1 MRILKTFLIIVLAL
15 VAIVVLLGLIGA
27 DSYRVERSMVI
38 AASSEQ
44 IYPYVSNL
52 SSQQEWGPWLEMDK
66 NAASHLEGTDGT
78 IGAEW
83 KWEGDTIGNGT
94 QEIVALDPYKNVGTK
109 LTFSNWMGESSA
121 DNTFTLEP
129 TASGTKVS
137 WAVVGENGFV
147 GKLMSKFISMD
158 DWMGPMF
165 EKGLTSMK
173 GLVEKEAAEANA
185 ALAAKTFNG
194 YVIETIEYPATVFV
208 GKRNKKVKW
217 TEFENFYGSNFAAV
231 GGALGAMKLEMN
243 GHPSGIFFA
252 WDEQGQTA
260 DVMAAMP
267 VKAAPSLSVPGME
280 VLAIPACKMLMTPY
294 FGAYDESGKAHEA
307 MDAMIKANSLD
318 HYGNVIEEYVTD
330 PMSEKD
336 TTKWL
341 TNIYYMV
348 R

>member
-1 MRILKTFLIIVLAL
+1 MRILKTLLIIVLAI

-27 DSYRVERSMVI
+27 DTYHVDRSTVI
-38 AASSEQ
+38 NATPEQ
-44 IYPYVSNL
+44 VYPYVSNL
-52 SSQQEWGPWLEMDK
+52 SSQQAWGPWQEQDRDAK
-66 NAASHLEGTDGT
+66 NSLEGTDGT
-78 IGAEW
+78 VGAVW
-83 KWEGDTIGNGT
+83 SWDGDTIGKGK
-94 QEIVALDPYKNVGTK
+94 QEITSLEANKSVRTK
-109 LTFSNWMGESSA
+109 LTFYTPMKSEGTGSF
-121 DNTFTLEP
+121 DLEP
-129 TASGTKVS
+129 TAEGTKVT
-137 WAVVGENGFV
+137 WGMEGKNGFL
-147 GKLMSKFISMD
+147 GKLMSKFMNMD
-158 DWMGPMF
+158 DMLGPMF
-165 EKGLTSMK
+165 DTGLANMK
-173 GLVEKEAAEANA
+173 TMVEKEAAEANA

-208 GKRNKKVKW
+208 GKRNRKVKW

-231 GGALGAMKLEMN
+231 GGAMGAMKLEMN
-243 GHPSGIFFA
+243 GHPSGIFYA

-267 VKAAPSLSVPGME
+267 VKADPSLTVPGMD

-294 FGAYDESGKAHEA
+294 FGAYDDSGKAHEA
-307 MDAMIKANSLD
+307 MDAMIKANSLE

-330 PMSEKD
+330 PTSEKD